1 MNQKDW
7 IDFFQAVN
15 GRNPSI
21 QEMADAAKRGE
32 FVRESSKRQEQPV
45 EVKKAEETVEI
56 KEPLAPVEPAKT
68 EKTVETT
75 PPKEATESVEPIVES
90 YDVAEE
96 PLVNSSI
103 EERQTFQT
111 PNLGQ
116 EAPTVNLQEQI
127 NPIQGG
133 TTNKSLNS
141 FAEQANASFQ
151 QTNSTF
157 NQPWKKPEKKSP
169 TNFIMIAI
177 ATIPVIL
184 WALGLFILGVVGD
197 ESSMG
202 LGLAFWTLVVG
213 LPAIIIDILPALLN
227 KTDKKWLIF
236 VFSILLSWTFLGW
249 IILLIVSINMN
260 KEAER
265 LKQQQMMMQITGE
278 PGNTAAYNSFQTQAR
293 TAQQFQDASFGPVSY
308 THLTLPTTSR
318 V

>member
-32 FVRESSKRQEQPV
+32 FVRENSKRQEQPV
-45 EVKKAEETVEI
+45 EANKLEETVEI

-75 PPKEATESVEPIVES
+75 PPKEAAESIEPVVES

-96 PLVNSSI
+96 PLVDSSI
-103 EERQTFQT
+103 EKRQTFQT

-116 EAPTVNLQEQI
+116 EAPTANFQAQV
-127 NPIQGG
+127 NPIQG

-151 QTNSTF
+151 QTNSTL

-169 TNFIMIAI
+169 TNLIMIAI

-184 WALGLFILGVVGD
+184 WALGMFILGVVGD

-202 LGLAFWTLVVG
+202 LGLAFWTLIVG

-278 PGNTAAYNSFQTQAR
+278 LGNTAAYNSFQTLAR
-293 TAQQFQDASFGPVSY
+293 TAQQFQDASFGPN
-308 THLTLPTTSR
+308 
-318 V
+318 

>member
-75 PPKEATESVEPIVES
+75 PPKEATESVEPVVES

-184 WALGLFILGVVGD
+184 WALGLFLLGVVGD

-293 TAQQFQDASFGPVSY
+293 TAQQFQDASFGPNSN
-308 THLTLPTTSR
+308 PNNNN
-318 V
+318 

>member
-75 PPKEATESVEPIVES
+75 PPKEATESVEPVVES

-265 LKQQQMMMQITGE
+265 LKQQLMMMQITGE

-293 TAQQFQDASFGPVSY
+293 TAQQFQDASFGPNSN
-308 THLTLPTTSR
+308 PNNNN
-318 V
+318 

>member
-32 FVRESSKRQEQPV
+32 FVRENSKRQEQPV
-45 EVKKAEETVEI
+45 EANKLEETVEI

-75 PPKEATESVEPIVES
+75 PPKEAAESIEPVVES

-96 PLVNSSI
+96 PLVDSSI
-103 EERQTFQT
+103 EKRQTFQT

-202 LGLAFWTLVVG
+202 LGLAFWTLIVG

-293 TAQQFQDASFGPVSY
+293 TAQQFQDASFGPNSN
-308 THLTLPTTSR
+308 PNNNN
-318 V
+318 

>member
-75 PPKEATESVEPIVES
+75 PPKKATESVEPVVES

-96 PLVNSSI
+96 PLVDSSI

-116 EAPTVNLQEQI
+116 EAPTANFQAQV
-127 NPIQGG
+127 NPIQG

-151 QTNSTF
+151 QTNSTL

-169 TNFIMIAI
+169 TNLIMIAI

-184 WALGLFILGVVGD
+184 WALGLFLLGVVGD

-202 LGLAFWTLVVG
+202 LGLAFWILILG

-249 IILLIVSINMN
+249 LILLIVSINMN

-293 TAQQFQDASFGPVSY
+293 TAQQFQDTSFGPNSN
-308 THLTLPTTSR
+308 PNNNN
-318 V
+318 

>member
-75 PPKEATESVEPIVES
+75 PPKEATESVEPVVES

-151 QTNSTF
+151 QTNSTL

-169 TNFIMIAI
+169 TNLIMIAI

-184 WALGLFILGVVGD
+184 WALGMFILGVVGD

-293 TAQQFQDASFGPVSY
+293 TAQQFQDASFGPNSN
-308 THLTLPTTSR
+308 PNNNN
-318 V
+318 

>member
-68 EKTVETT
+68 EETVETT
-75 PPKEATESVEPIVES
+75 PPKKATESVEPVVES

-96 PLVNSSI
+96 PLVDSSI

-116 EAPTVNLQEQI
+116 EAPTANFQAQV
-127 NPIQGG
+127 NPIQG

-151 QTNSTF
+151 QTNNTL

-169 TNFIMIAI
+169 TNLIMIAI

-184 WALGLFILGVVGD
+184 WALGLFLLGVVGD

-202 LGLAFWTLVVG
+202 LGLAFWILILG

-249 IILLIVSINMN
+249 LILLIVSINMN
-260 KEAER
+260 REAER

-293 TAQQFQDASFGPVSY
+293 TAQQFQDTSFGPNSN
-308 THLTLPTTSR
+308 PNNNN
-318 V
+318 

>member
-68 EKTVETT
+68 GETLETT
-75 PPKEATESVEPIVES
+75 SPKEATESVEPVVES

-96 PLVNSSI
+96 PLVDSSI

-116 EAPTVNLQEQI
+116 EAPTANFQAQV
-127 NPIQGG
+127 NPIQG

-151 QTNSTF
+151 QTNSTL

-169 TNFIMIAI
+169 TNLIMIAI

-184 WALGLFILGVVGD
+184 WALGMFILGVVGD

-202 LGLAFWTLVVG
+202 LGLAFWTLIVG

-293 TAQQFQDASFGPVSY
+293 TAQQFQDASFGPNSN
-308 THLTLPTTSR
+308 PNNNN
-318 V
+318 

>member
-68 EKTVETT
+68 EETVETT
-75 PPKEATESVEPIVES
+75 PPKKATESVEPVVES

-96 PLVNSSI
+96 PLVDSRDY
-103 EERQTFQT
+103 ERQTFQT

-141 FAEQANASFQ
+141 FAQQANASFQ
-151 QTNSTF
+151 QTNSTL

-169 TNFIMIAI
+169 TNLIMIAI

-184 WALGLFILGVVGD
+184 WALGLFLLGVVGD

-202 LGLAFWTLVVG
+202 LGLAFWILILG

-249 IILLIVSINMN
+249 LILLIVSINMN
-260 KEAER
+260 REAER

-293 TAQQFQDASFGPVSY
+293 TAQQFQDTSFGPNSN
-308 THLTLPTTSR
+308 PNNNN
-318 V
+318 

>member
-68 EKTVETT
+68 EETVETT
-75 PPKEATESVEPIVES
+75 PPKKATESVEPVVES

-96 PLVNSSI
+96 PLVDSSI

-116 EAPTVNLQEQI
+116 EAPTANFQAQV

-141 FAEQANASFQ
+141 FAQQANASFQ
-151 QTNSTF
+151 QTNSTL
-157 NQPWKKPEKKSP
+157 NQPWKKPEKKSQ
-169 TNFIMIAI
+169 TNLIMIAI

-184 WALGLFILGVVGD
+184 WALGLFLLGVVGD

-202 LGLAFWTLVVG
+202 LGLAFWILILG

-249 IILLIVSINMN
+249 LILLIVSFNMN

-265 LKQQQMMMQITGE
+265 LKQQQMMMQITGG
-278 PGNTAAYNSFQTQAR
+278 PGNTATYNSFQTQAR
-293 TAQQFQDASFGPVSY
+293 TSQQFQDASFGPNSN
-308 THLTLPTTSR
+308 PNNNN
-318 V
+318 

>member
-45 EVKKAEETVEI
+45 KVKKAEETVEI
-56 KEPLAPVEPAKT
+56 KDPLAPVEPAKT
-68 EKTVETT
+68 EETVETT
-75 PPKEATESVEPIVES
+75 PPKKATESVEPVVES

-96 PLVNSSI
+96 PLVDSSI

-116 EAPTVNLQEQI
+116 EAPTANFQAQV
-127 NPIQGG
+127 NPIQG

-151 QTNSTF
+151 QTNSTL

-169 TNFIMIAI
+169 TNLIMIAI

-184 WALGLFILGVVGD
+184 WALGLFLLGVVGD

-202 LGLAFWTLVVG
+202 LGLAFWILILG

-249 IILLIVSINMN
+249 LILLIVSINMN

-293 TAQQFQDASFGPVSY
+293 TAQQFQDTSFGPNSN
-308 THLTLPTTSR
+308 PNNNN
-318 V
+318 

>member
-75 PPKEATESVEPIVES
+75 PPKKATESVEPVVES

-96 PLVNSSI
+96 PLVDSSI

-116 EAPTVNLQEQI
+116 EAPTANFQAQV
-127 NPIQGG
+127 NPIQG

-151 QTNSTF
+151 QTNSTL

-169 TNFIMIAI
+169 TNLIMIAI

-184 WALGLFILGVVGD
+184 WALGLFLLGVVGD
-197 ESSMG
+197 ESSMD
-202 LGLAFWTLVVG
+202 LGLAFWILILG

-249 IILLIVSINMN
+249 LILLIVSINMN
-260 KEAER
+260 REAER

-293 TAQQFQDASFGPVSY
+293 TAQQFQDTSFGPNSN
-308 THLTLPTTSR
+308 PNNNN
-318 V
+318 

>member
-32 FVRESSKRQEQPV
+32 FVRENSKRQEQPV
-45 EVKKAEETVEI
+45 EANKLEETVEI

-75 PPKEATESVEPIVES
+75 PPKEAAESIEPVVES

-96 PLVNSSI
+96 PLVDSSI
-103 EERQTFQT
+103 EKRQTFQT

-116 EAPTVNLQEQI
+116 EAPTANFQAQV
-127 NPIQGG
+127 NPIQG

-151 QTNSTF
+151 QTNSTL

-169 TNFIMIAI
+169 TNLIMIAI

-184 WALGLFILGVVGD
+184 WALGMFILGVVGD

-202 LGLAFWTLVVG
+202 LGLAFWTLIVG

-293 TAQQFQDASFGPVSY
+293 TAQQFQDASFGPNSN
-308 THLTLPTTSR
+308 PNNNN
-318 V
+318 

>member
-75 PPKEATESVEPIVES
+75 PPKKATESVEPVVES

-96 PLVNSSI
+96 PLVDSSI

-116 EAPTVNLQEQI
+116 EAPTANFQAQV
-127 NPIQGG
+127 NPIQG

-141 FAEQANASFQ
+141 FAEQTNASFQ

-157 NQPWKKPEKKSP
+157 NEPWKKPEKKSP
-169 TNFIMIAI
+169 TNLIMIAI

-184 WALGLFILGVVGD
+184 WALGLFLLGVVGD

-202 LGLAFWTLVVG
+202 MGLAFWILILG

-227 KTDKKWLIF
+227 KTDKKWIIF

-249 IILLIVSINMN
+249 LILLIVSINMN
-260 KEAER
+260 REAER

-293 TAQQFQDASFGPVSY
+293 TAQQFQDTSFGPNSN
-308 THLTLPTTSR
+308 PNNNN
-318 V
+318 

>member
-68 EKTVETT
+68 EETVETT
-75 PPKEATESVEPIVES
+75 PPKKATESVEPVVES

-96 PLVNSSI
+96 PLVDSSVY
-103 EERQTFQT
+103 ERQTFQT

-141 FAEQANASFQ
+141 FAQQANASFQ
-151 QTNSTF
+151 QTNSTL

-169 TNFIMIAI
+169 TNLIMIAI

-184 WALGLFILGVVGD
+184 WALGLFLLGVVGD

-202 LGLAFWTLVVG
+202 LGLAFWILILG

-249 IILLIVSINMN
+249 LILLIVSINMN

-293 TAQQFQDASFGPVSY
+293 TAQQFQDTSFGPNSN
-308 THLTLPTTSR
+308 PNNNN
-318 V
+318 

>member
-75 PPKEATESVEPIVES
+75 PPKEAAESIEPVVES

-96 PLVNSSI
+96 PLVDSSI
-103 EERQTFQT
+103 EKRQTFQT

-116 EAPTVNLQEQI
+116 EAPTANFQAQV
-127 NPIQGG
+127 NPIQV

-293 TAQQFQDASFGPVSY
+293 TAQQFQDASFGPNSN
-308 THLTLPTTSR
+308 PNNNN
-318 V
+318 

>member
-68 EKTVETT
+68 EETVETT
-75 PPKEATESVEPIVES
+75 PPKKATESVEPVVES

-96 PLVNSSI
+96 PLVDSSI

-116 EAPTVNLQEQI
+116 EAPTANFQAQV
-127 NPIQGG
+127 NPIQG

-151 QTNSTF
+151 QTNSTL

-169 TNFIMIAI
+169 TNLIMIAI

-184 WALGLFILGVVGD
+184 WALGLFLLGVVGD

-202 LGLAFWTLVVG
+202 LGLAFWILILG

-249 IILLIVSINMN
+249 LILLIVSFNMN

-293 TAQQFQDASFGPVSY
+293 TAQQFQDTSFGPNSN
-308 THLTLPTTSR
+308 PNNNN
-318 V
+318 

>member
-45 EVKKAEETVEI
+45 EVKKAEEAVEI

-68 EKTVETT
+68 EETVETT
-75 PPKEATESVEPIVES
+75 PPKKATESVEPVVES

-96 PLVNSSI
+96 PLVDSSI

-116 EAPTVNLQEQI
+116 EAPTANFQAQV
-127 NPIQGG
+127 NPIQG

-141 FAEQANASFQ
+141 FAQQANASFQ
-151 QTNSTF
+151 QTNSTL
-157 NQPWKKPEKKSP
+157 NQPWKKPEKKSQ
-169 TNFIMIAI
+169 TNLTMIAI

-184 WALGLFILGVVGD
+184 WALGLFLLGVVGD

-202 LGLAFWTLVVG
+202 LGLAFWILILG

-249 IILLIVSINMN
+249 LILLIVSINMN

-265 LKQQQMMMQITGE
+265 LKQQQMMMHITGE

-293 TAQQFQDASFGPVSY
+293 TAQQFQDTSFGPNSN
-308 THLTLPTTSR
+308 PNNNN
-318 V
+318 

>member
-32 FVRESSKRQEQPV
+32 FVRESSKRQKQPV

-68 EKTVETT
+68 EETVETT
-75 PPKEATESVEPIVES
+75 PPKKATESVEPVVES

-96 PLVNSSI
+96 PLVDSSI

-116 EAPTVNLQEQI
+116 EAPTANFQAQV
-127 NPIQGG
+127 NPIQG

-141 FAEQANASFQ
+141 FAEQANANFQ
-151 QTNSTF
+151 QTNSTL

-169 TNFIMIAI
+169 TNLIMIAI

-184 WALGLFILGVVGD
+184 WALGMFILGVVGD

-202 LGLAFWTLVVG
+202 LGLAFWTLIVG

-249 IILLIVSINMN
+249 LILLIVSINMN
-260 KEAER
+260 REAER

-293 TAQQFQDASFGPVSY
+293 TAQQFQDTSFGPNSN
-308 THLTLPTTSR
+308 PNNNN
-318 V
+318 

>member
-68 EKTVETT
+68 EETVETT
-75 PPKEATESVEPIVES
+75 PPKKATESVEPVVES

-96 PLVNSSI
+96 PLVDSSI

-116 EAPTVNLQEQI
+116 EAPTANFQAQV
-127 NPIQGG
+127 NPIQG

-141 FAEQANASFQ
+141 FAEQANANFQ
-151 QTNSTF
+151 QTNSTL

-169 TNFIMIAI
+169 TNLIMIAI

-184 WALGLFILGVVGD
+184 WALGLFLLGVVGD

-202 LGLAFWTLVVG
+202 LGLAFWTLIVG

-249 IILLIVSINMN
+249 LILLIVSINMN
-260 KEAER
+260 REAER

-293 TAQQFQDASFGPVSY
+293 TAQQFQDTSFGPNSN
-308 THLTLPTTSR
+308 PNNNN
-318 V
+318 

>member
-68 EKTVETT
+68 EETVETT
-75 PPKEATESVEPIVES
+75 PPKKATESVEPVVES

-96 PLVNSSI
+96 PLVDSSI

-116 EAPTVNLQEQI
+116 EAPTANFQAQV

-151 QTNSTF
+151 QTNSTL

-169 TNFIMIAI
+169 TNLIMIAI

-184 WALGLFILGVVGD
+184 WALGLFLLGVVGD

-202 LGLAFWTLVVG
+202 LGLAFWILILG

-249 IILLIVSINMN
+249 LILLIVSINMN

-293 TAQQFQDASFGPVSY
+293 TAQQFQDTSFGPNSN
-308 THLTLPTTSR
+308 PNNNN
-318 V
+318 

>member
-68 EKTVETT
+68 EETVETT
-75 PPKEATESVEPIVES
+75 SPKEATESVEPVVES

-96 PLVNSSI
+96 PLVDSSI
-103 EERQTFQT
+103 EKRQTFQT

-116 EAPTVNLQEQI
+116 EAPTANFQAQV
-127 NPIQGG
+127 NPIQG

-151 QTNSTF
+151 QTNSTL
-157 NQPWKKPEKKSP
+157 NQRWKKPEKKSP
-169 TNFIMIAI
+169 TNLIMIAI

-184 WALGLFILGVVGD
+184 WALGMFILGVVGD

-202 LGLAFWTLVVG
+202 LGLAFWTLIVG

-260 KEAER
+260 KEVER

-278 PGNTAAYNSFQTQAR
+278 LGNTATYNSFQTQAR
-293 TAQQFQDASFGPVSY
+293 TAQQFQDASFGPNSN
-308 THLTLPTTSR
+308 PNNNN
-318 V
+318 

>member
-21 QEMADAAKRGE
+21 QEMAEAAQKGE
-32 FVRESSKRQEQPV
+32 FVRESSKRHKQSIEANKPEEMV
-45 EVKKAEETVEI
+45 ET
-56 KEPLAPVEPAKT
+56 KEPLAPVEATKT
-68 EKTVETT
+68 DETVETT
-75 PPKEATESVEPIVES
+75 PSKEVTESVEPSVEI

-293 TAQQFQDASFGPVSY
+293 TAQQFQDASFGPNSNANNNN
-308 THLTLPTTSR
+308 
-318 V
+318 

>member
-1 MNQKDW
+1 MKQQDW

-21 QEMADAAKRGE
+21 QEMAEAAQKGE

-68 EKTVETT
+68 EETVETT
-75 PPKEATESVEPIVES
+75 PPKKATESVEPVVES

-96 PLVNSSI
+96 PLVDSSI

-116 EAPTVNLQEQI
+116 EAPTANFQAQV
-127 NPIQGG
+127 NPIQG

-141 FAEQANASFQ
+141 FAEQTNASFQ
-151 QTNSTF
+151 QTNSTL
-157 NQPWKKPEKKSP
+157 NQPWKKPEKKSQ
-169 TNFIMIAI
+169 TNLIMIAI

-184 WALGLFILGVVGD
+184 WALGLFLLGVVGD

-202 LGLAFWTLVVG
+202 LGLAFWILILG

-249 IILLIVSINMN
+249 LILLIVSINMN
-260 KEAER
+260 KEAEH

-278 PGNTAAYNSFQTQAR
+278 PGNTAAYNSFQIQAR
-293 TAQQFQDASFGPVSY
+293 TAQQFQDTSFGPNSN
-308 THLTLPTTSR
+308 PNNNN
-318 V
+318 

>member
-75 PPKEATESVEPIVES
+75 PPKKATESVEPVVES

-96 PLVNSSI
+96 PLVDSSI

-116 EAPTVNLQEQI
+116 EAPTANFQAQV
-127 NPIQGG
+127 NPIQG

-151 QTNSTF
+151 QTNSTL

-169 TNFIMIAI
+169 TNLIMVAI

-184 WALGLFILGVVGD
+184 WALGLFLLGVVGD

-202 LGLAFWTLVVG
+202 LGLAFWILILG

-249 IILLIVSINMN
+249 LILLIVSINMN

-293 TAQQFQDASFGPVSY
+293 TAQQFQDTSFGPNSN
-308 THLTLPTTSR
+308 PNNNN
-318 V
+318 

>member
-32 FVRESSKRQEQPV
+32 FVRENSKRQEQPV
-45 EVKKAEETVEI
+45 EANKLEETVEI

-75 PPKEATESVEPIVES
+75 PPKEAAESIEPVVES

-96 PLVNSSI
+96 PLVDSSI
-103 EERQTFQT
+103 EKRQTFQT

-116 EAPTVNLQEQI
+116 EAPTANFQAQV
-127 NPIQGG
+127 NPIQG

-151 QTNSTF
+151 QTNSTL

-169 TNFIMIAI
+169 TNLIMIAI

-184 WALGLFILGVVGD
+184 WALGMFILGVVGD

-202 LGLAFWTLVVG
+202 LGLAFSTLIVG

-293 TAQQFQDASFGPVSY
+293 TAQQFQDASFGPNSN
-308 THLTLPTTSR
+308 PNNNN
-318 V
+318 

>member
-68 EKTVETT
+68 EETVETT
-75 PPKEATESVEPIVES
+75 PPKKATESVEPVVES

-96 PLVNSSI
+96 PLVDSSI

-116 EAPTVNLQEQI
+116 EAPTANFQAQV
-127 NPIQGG
+127 NPIQG

-151 QTNSTF
+151 QTNSTL

-169 TNFIMIAI
+169 TNLIMIAI

-184 WALGLFILGVVGD
+184 WALGLFLLGVVGD

-202 LGLAFWTLVVG
+202 LGLAFWILILG

-249 IILLIVSINMN
+249 LILLIVSINMN
-260 KEAER
+260 REAER

-278 PGNTAAYNSFQTQAR
+278 PGNTAAYNSFQTQAS
-293 TAQQFQDASFGPVSY
+293 TAQQFQDTSFGPNSN
-308 THLTLPTTSR
+308 PNNNN
-318 V
+318 

>member
-56 KEPLAPVEPAKT
+56 KDPLAPVEPAKT
-68 EKTVETT
+68 EETVETT
-75 PPKEATESVEPIVES
+75 PPKKATESVEPVVES

-96 PLVNSSI
+96 PLVDSSI

-116 EAPTVNLQEQI
+116 EAPTANFQAQV
-127 NPIQGG
+127 NPIQG
-133 TTNKSLNS
+133 TPNKSLNS
-141 FAEQANASFQ
+141 FAQQANASFQ

-157 NQPWKKPEKKSP
+157 NEPWKKPEKKSP
-169 TNFIMIAI
+169 TNLIMVAI

-184 WALGLFILGVVGD
+184 WALGLFLLGVVGD

-202 LGLAFWTLVVG
+202 LGLAFWILILG

-249 IILLIVSINMN
+249 LILLIVSINMN
-260 KEAER
+260 KEAEH

-293 TAQQFQDASFGPVSY
+293 TAQQFQDTSFGPNSN
-308 THLTLPTTSR
+308 PNNNN
-318 V
+318 

>member
-32 FVRESSKRQEQPV
+32 FVRENSKRQEQPV
-45 EVKKAEETVEI
+45 EANKLEETVEI

-75 PPKEATESVEPIVES
+75 PPKEAAESIEPVVES

-96 PLVNSSI
+96 PLVDSSI
-103 EERQTFQT
+103 EKRQTFQT

-116 EAPTVNLQEQI
+116 EAPTANFQAQV
-127 NPIQGG
+127 NPIQG

-151 QTNSTF
+151 QTNSTL

-169 TNFIMIAI
+169 TNLIMIAI

-184 WALGLFILGVVGD
+184 WALGMFILGVVGD

-202 LGLAFWTLVVG
+202 LGLAFWTLIVG

-236 VFSILLSWTFLGW
+236 VLSILLNWTFIGW

-293 TAQQFQDASFGPVSY
+293 TAQQFQDASFGPNSN
-308 THLTLPTTSR
+308 PNNNN
-318 V
+318 

>member
-32 FVRESSKRQEQPV
+32 FVRESSKRQEQPI
-45 EVKKAEETVEI
+45 EVNKPEETVEI

-68 EKTVETT
+68 EETIETT
-75 PPKEATESVEPIVES
+75 PPKEATESVAPSVES

-96 PLVNSSI
+96 PLVDSSMD
-103 EERQTFQT
+103 ERQTFQT

-116 EAPTVNLQEQI
+116 EAPTANFQAQV
-127 NPIQGG
+127 NPIQG

-141 FAEQANASFQ
+141 FAEQTNASFQ

-157 NQPWKKPEKKSP
+157 NEPWKKPEKKSP
-169 TNFIMIAI
+169 TNLIMVAI

-184 WALGLFILGVVGD
+184 WALGLFLLGVVGD

-202 LGLAFWTLVVG
+202 LGLAFWILILG

-249 IILLIVSINMN
+249 LILLIVSINMN

-293 TAQQFQDASFGPVSY
+293 TVQQFQDTSFGPNSN
-308 THLTLPTTSR
+308 PNNNN
-318 V
+318 

>member
-45 EVKKAEETVEI
+45 EANKPEERVEI
-56 KEPLAPVEPAKT
+56 KEPLAPVEPDKT
-68 EKTVETT
+68 EGTVETT

-96 PLVNSSI
+96 PLVDSSI
-103 EERQTFQT
+103 EERQTIQT
-111 PNLGQ
+111 PSLGQ
-116 EAPTVNLQEQI
+116 EAPTANFQAQI
-127 NPIQGG
+127 NPIQG

-141 FAEQANASFQ
+141 FAEQANANFQ
-151 QTNSTF
+151 QTNSTL

-169 TNFIMIAI
+169 TNLIMIAI
-177 ATIPVIL
+177 ATIQVIL
-184 WALGLFILGVVGD
+184 WALGLFLLGVVGD

-202 LGLAFWTLVVG
+202 LGLAFWILILG

-249 IILLIVSINMN
+249 LILLIVSINMN
-260 KEAER
+260 REAER

-293 TAQQFQDASFGPVSY
+293 TAQQFQDTSFGPNSN
-308 THLTLPTTSR
+308 PNNNN
-318 V
+318 

>member
-68 EKTVETT
+68 EETVETT
-75 PPKEATESVEPIVES
+75 PPKKATESVEPVVES

-96 PLVNSSI
+96 PLVDSSI

-116 EAPTVNLQEQI
+116 EAPTANFQAQV
-127 NPIQGG
+127 NPIQG

-151 QTNSTF
+151 QTNSTL

-169 TNFIMIAI
+169 TNLIMIAI

-184 WALGLFILGVVGD
+184 WALGLFLLGVVGD

-202 LGLAFWTLVVG
+202 LGLAFWILILG

-249 IILLIVSINMN
+249 LILLIVSINMN

-293 TAQQFQDASFGPVSY
+293 TAQQFQDTSFGPNSN
-308 THLTLPTTSR
+308 PNNNN
-318 V
+318 

>member
-68 EKTVETT
+68 EETVETT
-75 PPKEATESVEPIVES
+75 SPKEATESVEPVVES

-96 PLVNSSI
+96 PLVDSSI
-103 EERQTFQT
+103 EKRQTFQT

-116 EAPTVNLQEQI
+116 EAPTANFQAQV
-127 NPIQGG
+127 NPIQG

-151 QTNSTF
+151 QTNSTL

-169 TNFIMIAI
+169 TNLIMIAI

-184 WALGLFILGVVGD
+184 WALGMFILGVVGD

-202 LGLAFWTLVVG
+202 LGLAFWTLIVG

-260 KEAER
+260 KEVER

-293 TAQQFQDASFGPVSY
+293 TAQQFQDASFGPNSN
-308 THLTLPTTSR
+308 PNNNN
-318 V
+318 

>member
-1 MNQKDW
+1 MKQQDW
-7 IDFFQAVN
+7 IRSSDLVN

-293 TAQQFQDASFGPVSY
+293 TAQQFQDASFGPNSN
-308 THLTLPTTSR
+308 PNNNN
-318 V
+318 

>member
-68 EKTVETT
+68 EETVETT
-75 PPKEATESVEPIVES
+75 PPKKATESVEPVVEI

-96 PLVNSSI
+96 PLVDSSI

-116 EAPTVNLQEQI
+116 EAPTANFQAQV
-127 NPIQGG
+127 NPIQG

-141 FAEQANASFQ
+141 FAEQTNASFQ

-157 NQPWKKPEKKSP
+157 NEPWKKPEKKSP
-169 TNFIMIAI
+169 TNLIMIAI

-184 WALGLFILGVVGD
+184 WALGLFLLGVVGD

-202 LGLAFWTLVVG
+202 LGLAFWILILG

-249 IILLIVSINMN
+249 LILLIVSINMN

-293 TAQQFQDASFGPVSY
+293 TAQQFQDTSFGPNSN
-308 THLTLPTTSR
+308 PNNNN
-318 V
+318 

>member
-75 PPKEATESVEPIVES
+75 PPKKATESVEPVVES

-96 PLVNSSI
+96 PLVDSSI

-116 EAPTVNLQEQI
+116 EAPTANFQAQV
-127 NPIQGG
+127 NPIQG

-141 FAEQANASFQ
+141 FAEQTNASFQ

-157 NQPWKKPEKKSP
+157 NEPWKKPEKKSP
-169 TNFIMIAI
+169 TNLIMIAI

-184 WALGLFILGVVGD
+184 WALGLFLLGVVGD

-202 LGLAFWTLVVG
+202 LGLAFWILILG

-249 IILLIVSINMN
+249 LILLIISINMN

-293 TAQQFQDASFGPVSY
+293 TAQQFQDTSFGPNSN
-308 THLTLPTTSR
+308 PNNNN
-318 V
+318 